1 MARSFVLS
9 WYNDIMIGQFVK
21 GRAYVFI
28 DAANILYS
36 QQTLGWRIDY
46 KRLYEY
52 CADETKLVGVRYYT
66 GKVGTLEKQ
75 LKFIRK
81 LETLRY
87 TVVAKEV
94 KFIKIDGGKLL
105 PKGNLDVELALDAMR
120 LASKYDSLVLFSGDS
135 DFAYL
140 IDLLKESGKQ
150 VIVLSTR
157 GHVSKELLDRA
168 KYVDLRKLKD
178 RISLESLKNQEPP
191 ESDS

>member
-168 KYVDLRKLKD
+168 KYVDLQKLKD

>member
-1 MARSFVLS
+1 
-9 WYNDIMIGQFVK
+9 MIGQFVK